1 MTDLSAGSSGA
12 FGAYANGEAAPAVA
26 DVAPPQDRASALNE
40 RVLAAK
46 DWAAEKAGVAR
57 EWTSEKAGQV
67 KEVLSDE
74 RVTVISISAAAA
86 LAAGLALGFLIG
98 RATAD

>member
-12 FGAYANGEAAPAVA
+12 FGAYANGEPAAAATDAAPT
-26 DVAPPQDRASALNE
+26 QERGALNE

-57 EWTSEKAGQV
+57 EWTQEKAGQV

-74 RVTVISISAAAA
+74 RVTVISISAATA
-86 LAAGLALGFLIG
+86 LAVGLAVGFLVG
-98 RATAD
+98 RASAD

>member
-12 FGAYANGEAAPAVA
+12 FGAYANGE
-26 DVAPPQDRASALNE
+26 PPQAASEATPTQERAALND
-40 RVLAAK
+40 RVMAAK

-57 EWTSEKAGQV
+57 EWTAEKAGQV
-67 KEVLSDE
+67 KDALSDE